1 MNAPELIDRL
11 CAVVE
16 AQAKIIRE
24 QGLFI
29 ENQLAVDDEVKKQFA
44 AQRDDVDEELDL
56 IEVGLR
62 PFHNTGLRKGDDPCV
77 PTVCQLHC
85 LFCPERIRRPPLCG
99 PRR

>member
-1 MNAPELIDRL
+1 MSAAELIDRL

-62 PFHNTGLRKGDDPCV
+62 PFHNTGLRKGDDSCWN
-77 PTVCQLHC
+77 
-85 LFCPERIRRPPLCG
+85 
-99 PRR
+99 

>member
-24 QGLFI
+24 QGIFI

-62 PFHNTGLRKGDDPCV
+62 PFHNTGLRKGDDSCWN
-77 PTVCQLHC
+77 
-85 LFCPERIRRPPLCG
+85 
-99 PRR
+99 

>member
-16 AQAKIIRE
+16 SQAKIIRE

-62 PFHNTGLRKGDDPCV
+62 PFHNTGLRKGDDSCWN
-77 PTVCQLHC
+77 
-85 LFCPERIRRPPLCG
+85 
-99 PRR
+99 

>member
-1 MNAPELIDRL
+1 MSAAELIDRL

-44 AQRDDVDEELDL
+44 AQRDDVDTELDL

-62 PFHNTGLRKGDDPCV
+62 PFHNTGLRKGDVSCWN
-77 PTVCQLHC
+77 
-85 LFCPERIRRPPLCG
+85 
-99 PRR
+99 

>member
-1 MNAPELIDRL
+1 MSAAELIDRL

-16 AQAKIIRE
+16 AQANIIRE

-44 AQRDDVDEELDL
+44 AQRDDVDTELDL

-62 PFHNTGLRKGDDPCV
+62 PFHNTGLRKGDDSCWN
-77 PTVCQLHC
+77 
-85 LFCPERIRRPPLCG
+85 
-99 PRR
+99 

>member
-1 MNAPELIDRL
+1 MSAAELIDRL

-44 AQRDDVDEELDL
+44 AQRDDVDTELDL

-62 PFHNTGLRKGDDPCV
+62 PFHNTGLRKGDDSCWN
-77 PTVCQLHC
+77 
-85 LFCPERIRRPPLCG
+85 
-99 PRR
+99 

>member
-1 MNAPELIDRL
+1 MNAPELIVRL

-16 AQAKIIRE
+16 SQAKIIRE

-62 PFHNTGLRKGDDPCV
+62 PFHNTGLRKGDDSCWN
-77 PTVCQLHC
+77 
-85 LFCPERIRRPPLCG
+85 
-99 PRR
+99 

>member
-16 AQAKIIRE
+16 VQAKIIRE

-62 PFHNTGLRKGDDPCV
+62 PFHNTGLRKGDDSCWN
-77 PTVCQLHC
+77 
-85 LFCPERIRRPPLCG
+85 
-99 PRR
+99 

>member
-1 MNAPELIDRL
+1 MSAAELIDRL

-44 AQRDDVDEELDL
+44 AQRDDVDTELDL

-62 PFHNTGLRKGDDPCV
+62 PFHNTGLRKGDDS
-77 PTVCQLHC
+77 C
-85 LFCPERIRRPPLCG
+85 LN
-99 PRR
+99 